1 MVRVRSTTMSKKLPI
16 HHKRLGTLYMLFAV
30 FIFCL
35 VNAIA
40 KNTIAQYSPL
50 EVLFFRFLG
59 ALIPSWVLLHR
70 DGGVA
75 NFSGHPYGTSFI
87 ASIILVLDLFCL
99 FMSFKYLPLAD
110 ATALSFSSIFFVT
123 VLAAIF
129 LKETLSLS
137 RISVIICG
145 FIGIVIIAKPSG
157 NISILG
163 ATFSLI
169 YALTDAIVLLLIRV
183 LTRTHKSSVLVFS
196 FTLFATLITATFL
209 PFVWKTPT
217 FIDLS
222 KFLLLGIGG
231 GLGQFFITQA
241 YRYAP
246 VAIVAPMVYSA
257 ALWSAL
263 LGFIF
268 WAEVPGINFWIGG
281 ILVVMSGLYIIWR
294 EPR

>member
-1 MVRVRSTTMSKKLPI
+1 MVTARSPI
-16 HHKRLGTLYMLFAV
+16 MPENLSSHNNRQGILYMLLAV

-40 KNTIAQYSPL
+40 KNIIAQYPPL

-59 ALIPSWVLLHR
+59 ALLPAWILLHR
-70 DGGVA
+70 DGGIA
-75 NFSGHPYGTSFI
+75 NFSHHPYGISLI
-87 ASIILVLDLFCL
+87 ASAILVLDLFCL

-129 LKETLSLS
+129 LKESLSFS

-145 FIGIVIIAKPSG
+145 FIGVVIIAKPSG

-169 YALTDAIVLLLIRV
+169 YALADAIVLLLIRV
-183 LTRTHKSSVLVFS
+183 LARNHKSSVLVFS
-196 FTLFATLITATFL
+196 FTFFATLITAAFL
-209 PFVWKTPT
+209 PFAWKTPT
-217 FIDLS
+217 LIDLS
-222 KFLLLGIGG
+222 KFVLLGIGG

-241 YRYAP
+241 YRHAP
-246 VAIVAPMVYSA
+246 AAIVAPMVYSA
-257 ALWSAL
+257 TLWSTF

-268 WAEVPGINFWIGG
+268 WAEVPGIHFWIGG
-281 ILVVMSGLYIIWR
+281 TLVIMSGLFIMWR
-294 EPR
+294 EHR

>member
-1 MVRVRSTTMSKKLPI
+1 MPENLSSHNNRQ
-16 HHKRLGTLYMLFAV
+16 GALYMLLAV

-40 KNTIAQYSPL
+40 KNIIAQYPPL

-59 ALIPSWVLLHR
+59 ALLPSWLLLYR
-70 DGGVA
+70 DRETI
-75 NFSGHPYGTSFI
+75 NFSTLPYRTSFI
-87 ASIILVLDLFCL
+87 ASIILVLDLLCL

-129 LKETLSLS
+129 LKESLSFS

-145 FIGIVIIAKPSG
+145 FIGVVIIAKPSG

-169 YALTDAIVLLLIRV
+169 YALADAIVLLLIRV
-183 LTRTHKSSVLVFS
+183 MTRNHKSSSLLFT
-196 FTLFATLITATFL
+196 FTLFATLITAAFL
-209 PFVWKTPT
+209 PYIWKTPN

-222 KFLLLGIGG
+222 KFIVLGIGG

-241 YRYAP
+241 YRHAP
-246 VAIVAPMVYSA
+246 AAIIAPMTYSA
-257 ALWSAL
+257 TLWSAL

-268 WAEVPGINFWIGG
+268 WSEVPGVHFWIGG
-281 ILVVMSGLYIIWR
+281 TLVIMSGLFIMWR
-294 EPR
+294 EHR